1 MHELNINMGL
11 WQSSFSLPDIV
22 RKQYIYEASGLQL
35 KVLMLLTEAEI
46 DIRKAADRLDVS
58 PADIEMAI
66 AFWETKGLFS
76 VGKTEAA
83 KEKSPAV
90 AADHESKTQ
99 LSFTIPIMGSGEA
112 ARRMQESGELKFLLD
127 AIQNCFGRLLTANEQ
142 SQIISICDYTGLT
155 ADIMLMLVE
164 YAQSIGKG
172 NLAYIKRVALDWN
185 ESGIDSH
192 EKAEEQIQ
200 MLQHRSKAESVVRNA
215 FGISGRSLS
224 QKEKELA
231 VRWVQAMGFDEKMLK
246 LAYDRCAISTGKL
259 SFSYIDK
266 ILEGWNARGIT
277 TPKQAE
283 KETLERKN
291 GKQAAG
297 PAEDDDFILLLR
309 TKTPKL

>member
-1 MHELNINMGL
+1 MHDLKINMGL
-11 WQSSFSLPDIV
+11 WQSSFALPDII
-22 RKQYIYEASGLQL
+22 RTQYIYESSGLQL
-35 KVLMLLTEAEI
+35 KVLMLLTEADI
-46 DIRKAADRLDVS
+46 DIRKAADRLDVA
-58 PADIEMAI
+58 PVDIEQAI
-66 AFWETKGLFS
+66 AFWESKGIFT
-76 VGKTEAA
+76 VGSQEVA
-83 KEKSPAV
+83 KENTISAAV
-90 AADHESKTQ
+90 NESKMQ
-99 LSFTIPIMGSGEA
+99 LSFAIPIMGSGEA
-112 ARRMQESGELKFLLD
+112 AKRMQESGELKFLLD
-127 AIQNCFGRLLTANEQ
+127 TIQNCFGRLLTANEQ

-215 FGISGRSLS
+215 FGISGRSLA

-246 LAYDRCAISTGKL
+246 LAYDRCALATGKL

-277 TPKQAE
+277 TPKQAD

-291 GKQAAG
+291 GKQVVGTAE
-297 PAEDDDFILLLR
+297 EDDFVRLSR
-309 TKTPKL
+309 TRTPKI